1 MNRAA
6 LATALMLAAC
16 SHDPSRN
23 GSGGGEGGI
32 VDAAPLR
39 TDWTPEQLKAACE
52 EAQKTCDAKLAKIVA
67 VPDAQRTFA
76 NTPEALE
83 QVTTDWSEIVGR
95 ASFMKDIHRDEKVR
109 SAAAACEEEAGK
121 YGARIASRKDLYLA
135 VKAWQSKAEQVGP
148 QDRRLVELMMRD
160 FHRAGV
166 DLSDEQ
172 REKLV
177 SLRSRLAELQTR
189 FSSNL
194 DEDTT
199 SVEMSAEELDGM
211 PQSYVGRLKKAASGK
226 YIVTTKYP
234 DYFPFMENAKS
245 TEARRK
251 LEVAF
256 MRRGARDNV
265 KLLDEAIGLR
275 DEAARL
281 LGYASHADFVTEVR
295 MAKSAR
301 NVQQFEDKLESRLKE
316 RLAADRQ
323 KMSEMKK
330 ADTGDGTIHAWD
342 WRYYLNQLRK
352 RDYALDD
359 EKIRAYFSADK
370 VMSGMMDVYSRLL
383 SVQFK
388 RVDGAPVWAEGVSLY
403 EVRDGGKLLAKFY
416 VDLFPRPGKYGHAA
430 AFPVGPAR
438 QLQAGYQIPLTVL
451 VVNFTPPENGKVAHL
466 TLNEVETLFHEFGH
480 VMHGS
485 LTTAKYA
492 SISGT
497 NVATDF
503 VEAPSQMLENW
514 VYQPEVLKM
523 ITSGASG
530 EPMPADMI
538 ASISRARKFDA
549 GVRYSRQVFLGQF
562 DLYIHTHGAKVDAD
576 AAAKKLWAEIMS
588 FPEDPQSH
596 FAAGFGHMMSGY
608 DAGYYG
614 YLWSEVFAADM
625 FTRFAKEGILNPKTG
640 RDYRDIILA
649 KGRSEDPD
657 QLLREFLGREPN
669 EDAFLRQI
677 GIGKPTASN

>member
-6 LATALMLAAC
+6 LAAILMLAAC
-16 SHDPSRN
+16 SQDLSRN

-67 VPDAQRTFA
+67 LKDSARTFA
-76 NTPEALE
+76 NTPEAIE
-83 QVTTDWSEIVGR
+83 QVTTDWSEVVGR
-95 ASFMKDIHRDEKVR
+95 AGFMKDIHGDEKVR
-109 SAAAACEEEAGK
+109 AAATACEEEAGK
-121 YGARIASRKDLYLA
+121 YAARIASRKDLYLA
-135 VKAWQSKAEQVGP
+135 VKSWQDRGEQVGP

-166 DLSDEQ
+166 DLPDEQ

-199 SVEMSAEELDGM
+199 SVEMTAEELDGM
-211 PQSYVGRLKKAASGK
+211 PAGYLARLKKSPSGK
-226 YIVTTKYP
+226 YVVTTKYP
-234 DYFPFMENAKS
+234 DYFPFLENAKS

-256 MRRGARDNV
+256 MNRGARDNL
-265 KLLDEAIGLR
+265 KLLDEAVGLR
-275 DEAARL
+275 DEAAKL
-281 LGYASHADFVTEVR
+281 LGYASHADYVTEVR

-301 NVQQFEDKLESRLKE
+301 NVQQFEDKLLSRLRE
-316 RLAADRQ
+316 RLAVDRQ

-330 ADTGDGTIHAWD
+330 AETGDGTVRAWD
-342 WRYYLNQLRK
+342 WRYYLNQVRK
-352 RDYALDD
+352 RDYTLDD
-359 EKIRAYFSADK
+359 EKIRAYFPADK

-383 SVQFK
+383 GVQFK
-388 RVDGAPVWAEGVSLY
+388 RVEGAPVWADGVSLY

-416 VDLFPRPGKYGHAA
+416 VDLYPRPGKYGHAA
-430 AFPVGPAR
+430 AFGVGPAR
-438 QLQAGYQIPLTVL
+438 QLRAGYQIPLTIL
-451 VVNFTPPENGKVAHL
+451 VVNFTPPESGKVAHL
-466 TLNEVETLFHEFGH
+466 TLNEVEVLFHEFGH

-514 VYQPEVLKM
+514 VYEPEVLK
-523 ITSGASG
+523 IISSGPKG
-530 EPMPADMI
+530 EPMPADLI
-538 ASISRARKFDA
+538 ERIGHARKFDA

-562 DLYIHTHGAKVDAD
+562 DLYIHTHGAKVEAD
-576 AAAKKLWAEIMS
+576 AAAKRLWAEIMS

-625 FTRFAKEGILNPKTG
+625 FTRFAREGILNPKTG

-649 KGRSEDPD
+649 KGRSVDPD

-669 EDAFLRQI
+669 EDAFLKQI
-677 GIGKPTASN
+677 GIGKPTASK

>member
-1 MNRAA
+1 MNRIPLAAA
-6 LATALMLAAC
+6 LILAAC
-16 SHDPSRN
+16 SHHPGRN

-32 VDAAPLR
+32 VDAALLR

-52 EAQKTCDAKLAKIVA
+52 EAQKTCDARLAKIVA
-67 VPDAQRTFA
+67 LKDSERTFA
-76 NTPEALE
+76 NTPEAIE
-83 QVTTDWSEIVGR
+83 QVTTDWSEVVGR

-109 SAAAACEEEAGK
+109 AAAAACEEEAGK

-135 VKAWQSKAEQVGP
+135 VKSWQDRGEQVGP

-166 DLSDEQ
+166 DLVDEQ

-199 SVEMSAEELDGM
+199 SVEMTAEELDGM
-211 PQSYVGRLKKAASGK
+211 PASYLARLKKSPSGK
-226 YIVTTKYP
+226 YVVTTKYP
-234 DYFPFMENAKS
+234 DYFPFLENAKS
-245 TEARRK
+245 AEARRK

-256 MRRGARDNV
+256 MNRGAKDNLE
-265 KLLDEAIGLR
+265 LLDEAVGLR
-275 DEAARL
+275 DEAAKL
-281 LGYASHADFVTEVR
+281 LGYASHADYVTEVR

-301 NVQQFEDKLESRLKE
+301 NVQQFEDKLEGRLKE

-323 KMSEMKK
+323 KMSELKK

-352 RDYALDD
+352 RDYTLDD
-359 EKIRAYFSADK
+359 EKIRAYFPADK

-383 SVQFK
+383 GVQFK
-388 RVDGAPVWAEGVSLY
+388 RVEGAPVWADGVSLY
-403 EVRDGGKLLAKFY
+403 EVRDGGRFLAKFY

-430 AFPVGPAR
+430 AFGVGPAR
-438 QLQAGYQIPLTVL
+438 QLPAGYQIPLTIL
-451 VVNFTPPENGKVAHL
+451 VVNLTPPENGKVAHL
-466 TLNEVETLFHEFGH
+466 TLNEVEVLFHEFGH

-514 VYQPEVLKM
+514 VYQPEVLK
-523 ITSGASG
+523 ILSSGPNG
-530 EPMPADMI
+530 EAMPADLMERI
-538 ASISRARKFDA
+538 AKARKFDA

-562 DLYIHTHGAKVDAD
+562 DLYIHSHGAKVDAD
-576 AAAKKLWAEIMS
+576 SAAKKLWAEIMS
-588 FPEDPQSH
+588 FPEDPQTH

-625 FTRFAKEGILNPKTG
+625 FTRFAREGILNPKTG
-640 RDYRDIILA
+640 RAYRDIILA
-649 KGRSEDPD
+649 KGRSVDPD

-677 GIGKPTASN
+677 GIGKPSASN

>member
-1 MNRAA
+1 MKRLFLVAP
-6 LATALMLAAC
+6 LVFAAC
-16 SHDPSRN
+16 SHDASRN
-23 GSGGGEGGI
+23 GSGGGESGI

-39 TDWTPEQLKAACE
+39 TDWTPQQLEAACK
-52 EAQKTCDAKLAKIVA
+52 EAEKTCDAKLAKIA
-67 VPDAQRTFA
+67 SLKDSERTFA
-76 NTPEALE
+76 NTPEAIE
-83 QVTTDWSEIVGR
+83 QVTTDWSEAVGR
-95 ASFMKDIHRDEKVR
+95 AGFMKDVHPDEKVR
-109 SAAAACEEEAGK
+109 AAATACEEEAGK
-121 YGARIASRKDLYLA
+121 YAARIAARKDLYLA
-135 VKAWQSKAEQVGP
+135 VKTWQGRGEQVGK

-166 DLSDEQ
+166 DLPDEQ

-194 DEDTT
+194 DEDTS
-199 SVEMSAEELDGM
+199 SVEMTREELDGM
-211 PQSYVGRLKKAASGK
+211 PEAYVARLKKTPAGK
-226 YIVTTKYP
+226 YVVTTKYP
-234 DYFPFMENAKS
+234 DYFPFLENAKS
-245 TEARRK
+245 TDARRK

-256 MRRGARDNV
+256 MNRGAKDNL
-265 KLLDEAIGLR
+265 KLLDEAVALR
-275 DEAARL
+275 DEAAKL
-281 LGYASHADFVTEVR
+281 LGYPTHADYVTEVR
-295 MAKSAR
+295 MAKSAG

-316 RLAADRQ
+316 RLAVDRQ

-330 ADTGDGTIHAWD
+330 ADTGDSTIRAWD

-359 EKIRAYFSADK
+359 ERIRAYFPADK

-383 SVQFK
+383 GVQFK
-388 RVDGAPVWAEGVSLY
+388 RVDGAPVWADGVSLY
-403 EVRDGGKLLAKFY
+403 EVRDGGRLLAKFY

-430 AFPVGPAR
+430 AFGVGPAR
-438 QLQAGYQIPLTVL
+438 QLPAGYQIPLTVL
-451 VVNFTPPENGKVAHL
+451 VVNFTPPADGKVAHL
-466 TLNEVETLFHEFGH
+466 TLDEVEVLFHEFGH

-514 VYQPEVLKM
+514 VYEPEVLKM
-523 ITSGASG
+523 ISSGPKG
-530 EPMPADMI
+530 EPMPGDLM
-538 ASISRARKFDA
+538 ASIRRARKFDA

-677 GIGKPTASN
+677 GIGKPSASN